1 MQAQTEA
8 ITEEDLRLI
17 QERESAIRQLE
28 VQIKTKLRAEFQ
40 WATIS
45 HAKHLSFLSLQSD
58 ITDINDIFKDL
69 GMMVHEQGDMIGE
82 SAHFPSV
89 ATPKNRHRLSV
100 AHNSNARNRSSL
112 LILRKVHGSAQR
124 ALNQFSQNSL

>member
-89 ATPKNRHRLSV
+89 TTPKNHLC
-100 AHNSNARNRSSL
+100 NFL
-112 LILRKVHGSAQR
+112 LLTTQTHETDH
-124 ALNQFSQNSL
+124 LC